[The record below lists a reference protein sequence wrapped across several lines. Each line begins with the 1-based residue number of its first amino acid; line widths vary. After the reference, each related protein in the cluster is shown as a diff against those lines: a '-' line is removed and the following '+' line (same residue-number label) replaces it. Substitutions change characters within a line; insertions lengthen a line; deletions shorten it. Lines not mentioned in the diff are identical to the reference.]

1 MSSYRFPVPQAQVG
15 RPTAWWGMTI
25 LIASEATL
33 FGTFIGTYYYLRFK
47 TPTWPPGGIP
57 EPKLVVPLVM
67 LAVLVSTT
75 VPMRLAA
82 TAARTG
88 RLAATRLLIAVALV
102 VQSGYFAYEV
112 HDFSDQLRTFDITRD
127 AYSSIYYTLLGADH
141 AHVLLG
147 VLFTAWLLAKLTG
160 GLTTYRVN
168 AAQAIA
174 WYWVA
179 VILLTFAVAGTLLSA
194 RV

>member
-1 MSSYRFPVPQAQVG
+1 MSGYSVPQSQIG

-112 HDFSDQLRTFDITRD
+112 RDFSDQLHRFDITRN

-141 AHVLLG
+141 AHVAIGILLVAWLLWKLARGVTMYRLNAVQAVAFYWHAVNLLTLIVLG
-147 VLFTAWLLAKLTG
+147 VLLSP
-160 GLTTYRVN
+160 
-168 AAQAIA
+168 
-174 WYWVA
+174 
-179 VILLTFAVAGTLLSA
+179 TL
-194 RV
+194 

>member
-1 MSSYRFPVPQAQVG
+1 AGARARPRAGLHDASDRALRRGRDHGDRLPARTRRLALAGAAGVMSSYRFPVPQSQVG
-15 RPTAWWGMTI
+15 RPSAWWGMTI

-33 FGTFIGTYYYLRFK
+33 FGTLIGTYYYLRFK

-102 VQSGYFAYEV
+102 VQ
-112 HDFSDQLRTFDITRD
+112 
-127 AYSSIYYTLLGADH
+127 
-141 AHVLLG
+141 
-147 VLFTAWLLAKLTG
+147 
-160 GLTTYRVN
+160 
-168 AAQAIA
+168 
-174 WYWVA
+174 
-179 VILLTFAVAGTLLSA
+179 
-194 RV
+194 